1 MGACGA
7 RAGGHRSPPRGHK
20 RCAALGRPAGQ
31 QHAGQQPG
39 RVGAAARPV
48 FQRPVVAMPSG
59 SLAPIQGFESQ
70 ADDTSCRPRSPIHST
85 PRTLNTQSTPQTLP
99 MPPKPPPSLAPA
111 ALLSPRPRKDADAP
125 TRATSRP
132 PRATTRRLT
141 PTPRACHACRPRG
154 RGEGRARRKGRQE
167 RALAKWRRTD
177 VAFSALARAPPHLPP
192 PPRAAARRGARS
204 AAHSAA
210 RARAGRSSAAA
221 QRGGG
226 PPAFS
231 SLALRRLVASSSAHG
246 TIFIFI
252 LI

>member
-1 MGACGA
+1 MGVCGA
-7 RAGGHRSPPRGHK
+7 RAGGHRSPPRGHTC
-20 RCAALGRPAGQ
+20 CAALGRPAGQ

-111 ALLSPRPRKDADAP
+111 ALLSPRPTRDADAP

-141 PTPRACHACRPRG
+141 PTPRACHACRPGG

-167 RALAKWRRTD
+167 RALARDGRTWPSERATPQRCTHACGRRD
-177 VAFSALARAPPHLPP
+177 AG
-192 PPRAAARRGARS
+192 PRG
-204 AAHSAA
+204 
-210 RARAGRSSAAA
+210 
-221 QRGGG
+221 QR
-226 PPAFS
+226 
-231 SLALRRLVASSSAHG
+231 
-246 TIFIFI
+246 
-252 LI
+252 